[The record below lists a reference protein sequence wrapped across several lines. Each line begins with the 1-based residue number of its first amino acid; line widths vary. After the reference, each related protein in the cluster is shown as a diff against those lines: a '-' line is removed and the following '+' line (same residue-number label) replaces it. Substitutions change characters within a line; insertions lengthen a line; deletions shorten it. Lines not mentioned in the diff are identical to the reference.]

1 MQLHCLNNA
10 FNSIYTWPR
19 TPLVLETSCSSYRKV
34 FSLSDRIK
42 HLFALIVSKCRRL
55 NTGPVTLTSSA
66 LNDIES
72 DPSERSAIIEED
84 KGKHLA
90 HRDSGPSIEEPF

>member
-1 MQLHCLNNA
+1 M
-10 FNSIYTWPR
+10 
-19 TPLVLETSCSSYRKV
+19 
-34 FSLSDRIK
+34 
-42 HLFALIVSKCRRL
+42 SKCRRL